1 MRAVQS
7 SARRVVLAAA
17 LPVGLVLSA
26 ALVWQ
31 ATSAAFTATT
41 DNPGNS
47 WQSGTVVLSDSDGG
61 TIGSALFDSD
71 RDGVLAP
78 LQSGERCIR
87 VDYTG
92 SLPADIRFYVT
103 TPAGGADALDTYLVM
118 SVEEGLPVPDGAEVA
133 PDCSTG
139 FAPKT
144 SPTFVYNTAPADDP
158 LAVGATLDVLR
169 THSGYLTGGIPVGR
183 PDGSPVG
190 TPTQPGT
197 HLTFRITYMLEDDND
212 AQAKRS
218 DARFVWEARNA

>member
-1 MRAVQS
+1 MQALQS
-7 SARRVVLAAA
+7 SALRVTLAAA

-26 ALVWQ
+26 AVVWQ
-31 ATSAAFTATT
+31 STSAAFTAST

-47 WQSGTVVLSDSDGG
+47 WQSGTVALSDSDGN

-78 LQSGERCIR
+78 LQSDVRCIR

-103 TPAGGADALDTYLVM
+103 TPDDGSDTLDPYLVM
-118 SVEEGLPVPDGAEVA
+118 SVEEGLSVPEDTEVA

-139 FAPKT
+139 FTAKT
-144 SPTFVYNTAPADDP
+144 TPTSVFPIAPADDP
-158 LAVGATLDVLR
+158 TLQGLR
-169 THSGYLTGGIPVGR
+169 THSGYQSGGIPVGG

-197 HLTFRITYMLEDDND
+197 HLTFKITYMLEDDND
-212 AQAKRS
+212 AQGKRS